1 MEANVMGR
9 DDETDRDKGQD
20 NELLFISKLIDITS
34 SLHLHF
40 H

>member
-1 MEANVMGR
+1 MEENVMGR
-9 DDETDRDKGQD
+9 DNETERDKGQD